1 MRPSAVHGA
10 RDVSSQLTHD
20 LRTPLAAI
28 AMNLDF
34 AISELG
40 PDVPESVRG
49 ALADCCEA
57 NQRAVSLVADVADAL
72 RLASGVL
79 RPRIGTVDVSERVD
93 AAVRRIAAD
102 VSRRAVR
109 LMWTADAAVA
119 RADGDLL
126 DRVLD
131 KLLEQALR
139 HAHAGDSI
147 DVSLR
152 SAAIVIRV
160 SFGGP
165 ASPAPSL
172 DAARRSI
179 PTHLADVAMRAQ
191 GGAVWIE
198 AEAGALLFVVAL
210 PGESAGSQSA

>member
-1 MRPSAVHGA
+1 MRPSAIHAV

-40 PDVPESVRG
+40 PDVPEPVRA

-57 NQRAVSLVADVADAL
+57 NQRAVTLVADVADAL

-79 RPRIGTVDVSERVD
+79 RPRIGTMNVSERVG
-93 AAVRRIAAD
+93 AAVRRIAPEA
-102 VSRRAVR
+102 SRRAVR
-109 LMWTADAAVA
+109 LMWTPDAAVA
-119 RADGDLL
+119 QADEALL

-139 HAHAGDSI
+139 HTHGGDSI
-147 DVSLR
+147 DVSLG
-152 SAAIVIRV
+152 SSTIVVRV
-160 SFGGP
+160 SLGGP
-165 ASPAPSL
+165 SSPAPSL

-179 PTHLADVAMRAQ
+179 AMHLADVAMRAQ

-198 AEAGALLFVVAL
+198 AEAGALMFVVAL
-210 PGESAGSQSA
+210 PG